1 MGYSFG
7 VPIVTDGLVYAIDMA
22 DQNSY
27 QHLSTTVSDLA
38 TNKVDATIGNVGS
51 IGAAYRENDRKGLS
65 FDGTNDYMLAGEDTQ
80 FLCQSTQDAT
90 ISWWGY
96 IDGSHSG
103 ESRMVVI
110 HKTDGFTRFGIGW
123 GNSGTKF
130 YCSYNQDDG
139 HDRLQSSSDFAVGNW
154 YNTVATKQ
162 GATIKLFINN
172 VLEGT
177 ATDQT
182 QSDIDLST
190 ASNTTIMYNNYP
202 ADNNGQHFLQGVF
215 ACCHLYDRAL
225 SVEEINQNFNA
236 QRTRFGI

>member
-1 MGYSFG
+1 MASSFS
-7 VPIVTDGLVYAIDMA
+7 PKIVTDGLVYAIDMA

-38 TNKVDATIGNVGS
+38 TNKEDATIHNVGS
-51 IGAAYRENDRKGLS
+51 IGDAYIENDRKGLS
-65 FDGTNDYMLAGEDTQ
+65 FDGTNDLLLAGEDTQ

-103 ESRMVVI
+103 AARMVVI
-110 HKTDGFTRFGIGW
+110 HKTDGFSRFGIGW
-123 GNSGTKF
+123 GHTDTKF
-130 YCSYNQDDG
+130 FASYNQSDT
-139 HDRLQSSSDFAVGNW
+139 HSRLQSTNNFAVGNW

-162 GATIKLFINN
+162 GATVKLFINN

-190 ASNTTIMYNNYP
+190 AANTTIMYNNYP
-202 ADNNGQHFLQGVF
+202 TDLGGQEFLQGVF

-225 SVEEINQNFNA
+225 TVEEINQNFNA
-236 QRTRFGI
+236 QRSRFGL

>member
-1 MGYSFG
+1 MIKG
-7 VPIVTDGLVYAIDMA
+7 VQIVTDGLVYAIDVG
-22 DQNSY
+22 DEVSY
-27 QHLSTTVSDLA
+27 TTPLFPIRDLA
-38 TNKVDATIGNVGS
+38 TNKADAQITNMLPTGTNFKANKRRAIN
-51 IGAAYRENDRKGLS
+51 
-65 FDGTNDYMLAGEDTQ
+65 FDGTNDHLLAGEDTQ

-96 IDGSHSG
+96 ISANHSG
-103 ESRMVVI
+103 AARMVVI
-110 HKTDGFTRFGIGW
+110 HKTDGFSRFGIGW
-123 GNSGTKF
+123 GHTDTKF
-130 YCSYNQDDG
+130 YATYNQSDT
-139 HDRLQSSSDFAVGNW
+139 HSRLQSTNNFAVGNW

-162 GATIKLFINN
+162 GATVKLFINN

-190 ASNTTIMYNNYP
+190 PANTTIMYNNYP
-202 ADNNGQHFLQGVF
+202 ADNNGQEFLEGAF

>member
-1 MGYSFG
+1 MIKG
-7 VPIVTDGLVYAIDMA
+7 VQIVTDGLVYAIDMA

-38 TNKVDATIGNVGS
+38 TNKVDATIHNVGS

-65 FDGTNDYMLAGEDTQ
+65 FDGSNDYMLAGEDTQ

-103 ESRMVVI
+103 AARMVVI
-110 HKTDGFTRFGIGW
+110 HKTDGFSRFGIGW
-123 GNSGTKF
+123 GHTDTKF
-130 YCSYNQDDG
+130 FASYNQSDT
-139 HDRLQSSSDFAVGNW
+139 HSRLQSTNNFAVGNW

-162 GATIKLFINN
+162 GATVKLFINN

-190 ASNTTIMYNNYP
+190 AANTTIMYNNYP
-202 ADNNGQHFLQGVF
+202 TDLGGQEFLQGVF

-225 SVEEINQNFNA
+225 TIEEINQNFNA
-236 QRTRFGI
+236 QRARFGI

>member
-1 MGYSFG
+1 MIKGIQ
-7 VPIVTDGLVYAIDMA
+7 IVTDGLVYAIDMA

-38 TNKVDATIGNVGS
+38 TNKEDATIHNVGS
-51 IGAAYRENDRKGLS
+51 IGAAHRENDKKGLS
-65 FDGTNDYMLAGEDTQ
+65 FDGTNDLLLAGEDTQ

-96 IDGSHSG
+96 IDDSHSG
-103 ESRMVVI
+103 EARMVVI
-110 HKTDGFTRFGIGW
+110 HKTDGFSRFGIGW

-139 HDRLQSSSDFAVGNW
+139 HDRLQSSSNFPVGYW

-162 GATIKLFINN
+162 GATVKLFINN

-190 ASNTTIMYNNYP
+190 PANTTIMYNNF
-202 ADNNGQHFLQGVF
+202 ATDLGGQHYLQGVF

-225 SVEEINQNFNA
+225 SVTEINQNFNA
-236 QRTRFGI
+236 QRSRFGI